1 MYENQF
7 MNTQHLIIGIIGV
20 CWSSGMIYFSQ
31 AKKVPSIVKPF
42 IYTWWIKS
50 EKANQ
55 LMALIFGIGGVIGG
69 IIFIIGG
76 LTGRKIFPFP

>member
-1 MYENQF
+1 LLVKRNDLF
-7 MNTQHLIIGIIGV
+7 
-20 CWSSGMIYFSQ
+20 FS